1 MKKNFV
7 RIFALVLAAVLV
19 LGVVSMGI
27 VAMAAAP
34 DTLYFKPNTDWKDAG
49 ARFAAYFFGN
59 GDTWV
64 SMTDSDGDGIY
75 ECAVP
80 GAYTNVIFCRMNPDT
95 TENNWNDGVKW
106 NQTVD
111 LTIPTDGKNCFSIT
125 TSWNG
130 ENKGEGSWSTIEVDD
145 NTCEHVMDFG
155 SITTAA
161 TCTTAGVTT
170 YTCTLCGYTK
180 TEAIPALGH
189 SFVDGTCS
197 VCGAVETKDRV
208 IYFVNTDNWSTV
220 NAYAWNTDT
229 NEKFLG
235 TWPGS
240 AMTLVEGNLY
250 SITVSGDATHI
261 IFNNGSAQTA
271 DLELSTEYNC
281 YDYANG
287 WDLIVACDHAYND
300 GVVTTAP
307 TCTEDGVKTYTCGEC
322 GHTYTEAIAAL
333 GHMYSDGTCL
343 LCGEAEPCSHLW
355 DNGSTTTAATC
366 TTDGV
371 KTYTCRK
378 CGETKTET
386 IKATGHKYLDG
397 VCYNCGE
404 KEPVIEYIDIATAAD
419 LIAFA
424 NRVNAGENA
433 LNGRLVANI
442 DLKGATWTPIGYYCA
457 GGDAN
462 KSLFY
467 RGIFNGNGYTVSNF
481 TVAGDDS
488 VGLFGYT
495 EMGTIKNLGVINAT
509 ATGANAGAIV
519 GYNATATIINCFAMN
534 CTITGYT
541 TNAIALNSRR
551 VYVGAVAGQGS
562 GYVYN
567 CYAVNCTIIDK
578 TGDMPVPDD
587 YPDQIVTELGEV
599 IILPPYYDFYS
610 APVGGNGSN
619 ISNNYYHN
627 VSGTFYST
635 AGATEVTAAQ
645 LSSGEVAYKLQGS
658 QTEAVWGQ
666 EIGKDAYPVIFGKSV
681 AYENGTYVNKD
692 EVVCNHNY
700 VSSVTA
706 PTCTSTGYTTHTCSK
721 CGDEYVTDVVSAL
734 GHTWTDATCTAP
746 KTCSVC
752 GETEGEALGHASYTY
767 SYDKT
772 NGVHNFTCTLCGET
786 VTKTAEA
793 KFGFNTA
800 APALSVNIVMNIAT
814 TLPTGFSDPYMVIEF
829 NGKTTTLTN
838 YTINATNGRYEYAF
852 PGINPQTMGDTF
864 VATLYAKYEGVD
876 VSVDLEYSMIKYINS
891 QLKKSISNEL
901 RTALSDLVMYGE
913 ANQVYEGYKTDALL
927 STLLESTATLTP
939 STFPGLDDSFNQ
951 QATNGTKDAN
961 IDLKGVSMV
970 LGSKVIVRMTLQ
982 CADASAYSVKVNIGE
997 LEYTYAV
1004 SDLKLA
1010 DGYTDRYVVEFD
1022 QIKATQFGDVITFS
1036 FVDASGNAVGHT
1048 LTYSVY
1054 TYVQKNQAST
1064 DENLVNLLEAI
1075 YNYGEAVKNI

>member
-34 DTLYFKPNTDWKDAG
+34 DTLYFKPSTDWTTAN
-49 ARFAAYFFGN
+49 ARFSAYFFGN
-59 GDTWV
+59 GEAWV

-80 GAYTNVIFCRMNPDT
+80 AGQTSVIFVRMNPDS

-106 NQTVD
+106 NQTAD
-111 LTIPTDGKNCFSIT
+111 LTIPTDGKNCFEVNAGE
-125 TSWNG
+125 WDGANG
-130 ENKGEGSWSTIEVDD
+130 TWSTIEVDD

-155 SITTAA
+155 STTTAA

-229 NEKFLG
+229 NEKYLG

-287 WDLIVACDHAYND
+287 WDLIVTCDHAYND

-307 TCTEDGVKTYTCGEC
+307 TCTEDGVKTFTCGEC
-322 GHTYTEAIAAL
+322 GHTYTEVVAAL

-404 KEPVIEYIDIATAAD
+404 KEPVIEYVDIATAAD

-424 NRVNAGENA
+424 NRVNAGETA

-442 DLKGATWTPIGYYCA
+442 DLKGASWTPIGYYCA

-599 IILPPYYDFYS
+599 IILPPYYDFFS

-734 GHTWTDATCTAP
+734 GHSWTDATCTDP

-752 GETEGEALGHASYTY
+752 GETEGEALGHAAYTY
-767 SYDKT
+767 SYDST
-772 NGVHNFTCTLCGET
+772 NKLHKFTCTLCGET

-829 NGKTTTLTN
+829 NGKTTTLTD

-864 VATLYAKYEGVD
+864 VATLYAKYEGTD
-876 VSVDLEYSMIKYINS
+876 VSVQLEYSMIKYINS
-891 QLKKSISNEL
+891 QLKKSSTSAAL

-939 STFPGLDDSFNQ
+939 STFPGLDASFNK
-951 QATNGTKDAN
+951 QATSGTKDAN

-1036 FVDASGNAVGHT
+1036 FVDASGNAVGRT